1 MSLPNFL
8 IIGAQKAGSS
18 WLAYNLRQHPDIF
31 MPKSEIYFFNK
42 TDNFNRGLVWYKKYF
57 DRAKDNQL
65 IGEKTPGY
73 MSQPDACLRIHQT
86 LPEAK
91 LIAILRNPVKRA
103 VSAINH
109 HRRRGRI
116 KPWLDINTLLL
127 GILAEEDRYLSKES
141 SYQFIARG
149 KYYSQLKAYYDLFP
163 SEQILVLTLEEDI
176 IDRPTATLKKVCDF
190 LGVESSFKF
199 EQSKQEVNKNK
210 GLLTEAILSYYL
222 PFLKPVNTRIAK
234 LLPKITFDS
243 RLEGETIAKL
253 QHIYAEENEKL
264 FTLLQRRIPSWQ

>member
-18 WLAYNLRQHPDIF
+18 WLAYNLRQHPEIF
-31 MPKSEIYFFNK
+31 MPNSEIYFFNK
-42 TDNFNRGLVWYKKYF
+42 QENFSKGLGWYENYF
-57 DRAKDNQL
+57 TKAKDKEL

-73 MSQPDACLRIHQT
+73 MSQPDACFRIYQT
-86 LPEAK
+86 LPDVK

-103 VSAINH
+103 ISAINH

-116 KPWLDINTLLL
+116 PPLLDINTLLL
-127 GILAEEDRYLSKES
+127 GILSGENQYLTKEL

-163 SEQILVLTLEEDI
+163 KEQILVLTLEEDI
-176 IDRPTATLKKVCDF
+176 IKQPKITLKKVCNF
-190 LGVESSFKF
+190 LGFDSSFQF
-199 EQSKQEVNKNK
+199 QQSNKEVNKNQA
-210 GLLTEAILSYYL
+210 LLSEAILSYYL
-222 PFLKPVNTRIAK
+222 PFTRPINPRLAK
-234 LLPKITFDS
+234 LLPKFNYNT
-243 RLEGETIAKL
+243 RPEQETLAKL